1 MGVLSGG
8 VDMTKQ
14 EKLSEER
21 LELIRRFMGEPPQES
36 VADDEV
42 AEPALEPAR
51 PAVRPPTANGKPPA
65 DPAQE
70 PAARVATAAP
80 RIPMPVRARVLWH
93 RLDLRWPLAV
103 LVLGAVVGILLAR

>member
-8 VDMTKQ
+8 VDKAKQ
-14 EKLSEER
+14 EKLSDER

-51 PAVRPPTANGKPPA
+51 PAVRPPTANGPPA
-65 DPAQE
+65 DPVKV
-70 PAARVATAAP
+70 PAPRVATAAP